1 MKKLTVIIL
10 TIILALS
17 LTGCNLAALKDY
29 KYDDE
34 GRVIQRPIS
43 SSVYASI
50 EYDEYGNIK
59 TETEHYRSDDSI
71 RSISY
76 YENGILVSKKR
87 YSTADPTFITEDF
100 FDEKGQV
107 IRENDWQYGEL
118 VSYELRGYDEN

>member
-29 KYDDE
+29 KYDEE